1 MEDLN
6 PFFLEEKGFKPVGL
20 EERRGGKRWGER
32 GEVGSGGSG
41 GGGGSLEVN
50 DGGCRAEALP
60 GTFQTLFIG
69 NRARERMTLNCYICN
84 FDRGIE
90 GKFCGTLNLFF

>member
-1 MEDLN
+1 MEFLEDLN

-32 GEVGSGGSG
+32 GEVGSGGSRGMG
-41 GGGGSLEVN
+41 GRGEGSLEVN

-69 NRARERMTLNCYICN
+69 NRARERLAIFIDTSQIS
-84 FDRGIE
+84 
-90 GKFCGTLNLFF
+90 NLLY